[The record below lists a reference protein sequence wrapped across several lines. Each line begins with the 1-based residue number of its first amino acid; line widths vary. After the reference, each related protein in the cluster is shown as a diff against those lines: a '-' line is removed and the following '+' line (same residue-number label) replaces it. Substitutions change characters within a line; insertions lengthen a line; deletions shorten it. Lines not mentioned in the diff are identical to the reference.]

1 MKCDMMGVLLGD
13 VLCVEMFVCY
23 CECILGVNQY
33 GSLQHADAMVY
44 GILTCNRIRRG
55 QKSCV

>member
-23 CECILGVNQY
+23 CECILGVNGNLVWVFTFSNDSREVDIVHIQE
-33 GSLQHADAMVY
+33 
-44 GILTCNRIRRG
+44 
-55 QKSCV
+55 